1 MSLKREKTPLEIE
14 ADNLVKDDE
23 LFDDSTSDDE
33 STQYDSVLK
42 KDKRVGESV
51 FDFLERQTKE

>member
-33 STQYDSVLK
+33 ST
-42 KDKRVGESV
+42 
-51 FDFLERQTKE
+51 